1 MKFLEYRNIGLRKY
15 IQAFF
20 VLLSLYIG
28 WQFLSFYRFLE
39 SSGFSGSPVRPPGVE
54 AFIPLSGLVGLRSW
68 LGTGF
73 FDTIHPAGVTLLL
86 AAFVVSFLF
95 RKSFCSWICP
105 FGLLEEMLSQVG
117 FKLFRKKIRMPRW
130 LDIPLR
136 SVKYVLLAFF
146 VGSVFLMMSPDAAVS
161 FVNSPYNKMSDIKML
176 EFFLNISMTGF
187 LVFAFLIIMS
197 VIIENFWCRYLC
209 PYGALLGI
217 LGWLSP
223 ARISRNEAL
232 CTGCG
237 ACDRACPGK
246 LTVSSSKS
254 ILSPE
259 CSSCL
264 TCIEKCPSAGA
275 LRYHIPGIPK
285 PQNPVLKKYGLHIAM
300 LGVYIL
306 LIMIAKAAGH
316 WETSVTN
323 EDFRMLYSMLDL
335 Y

>member
-1 MKFLEYRNIGLRKY
+1 
-15 IQAFF
+15 
-20 VLLSLYIG
+20 
-28 WQFLSFYRFLE
+28 
-39 SSGFSGSPVRPPGVE
+39 
-54 AFIPLSGLVGLRSW
+54 
-68 LGTGF
+68 
-73 FDTIHPAGVTLLL
+73 
-86 AAFVVSFLF
+86 
-95 RKSFCSWICP
+95 
-105 FGLLEEMLSQVG
+105 
-117 FKLFRKKIRMPRW
+117 
-130 LDIPLR
+130 
-136 SVKYVLLAFF
+136 
-146 VGSVFLMMSPDAAVS
+146 
-161 FVNSPYNKMSDIKML
+161 MSDIKML